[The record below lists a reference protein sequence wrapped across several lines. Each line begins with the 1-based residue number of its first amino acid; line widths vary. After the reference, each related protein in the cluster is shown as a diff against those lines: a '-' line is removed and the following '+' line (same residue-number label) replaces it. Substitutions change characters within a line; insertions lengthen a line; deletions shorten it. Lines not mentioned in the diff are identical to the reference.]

1 VPAAERLQLRLLV
14 GAEHVLVRA
23 QTPSLEAALVE
34 IEHPARLPGEV
45 RVADEDPGAL
55 LPRLQGVVVQPAPAE
70 ASLRPRS
77 TTSGA
82 AQYARN
88 G

>member
-55 LPRLQGVVVQPAPAE
+55 LRRIVEAE